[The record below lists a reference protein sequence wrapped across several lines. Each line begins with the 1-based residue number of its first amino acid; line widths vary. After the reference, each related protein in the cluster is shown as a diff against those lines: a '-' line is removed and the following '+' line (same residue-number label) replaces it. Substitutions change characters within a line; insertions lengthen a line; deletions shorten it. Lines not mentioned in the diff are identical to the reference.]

1 MGGVVCFAIPQ
12 GGRCMSIAIMN
23 LQRITP
29 FAISAFLLT
38 LVPETSAA
46 TWFVAPDGT
55 GDGSAGNPWGD
66 IKTAVAS
73 NSPVK
78 AGDTIVVR
86 AGTYSLS
93 SAVDFRKSGSA
104 GNPIRCTAEAGVV
117 LNVTSND

>member
-1 MGGVVCFAIPQ
+1 
-12 GGRCMSIAIMN
+12 MSIAIMN

-93 SAVDFRKSGSA
+93 SAVDLVADRFCRRPA
-104 GNPIRCTAEAGVV
+104 MVGVV
-117 LNVTSND
+117 PTDLAGAAMGK